1 VRCLLPRGAGPIGA
15 YELDRWHDFF
25 VAAAGATA
33 ALSGLIFVAV
43 SINLRAILDEERKV
57 GSSYLTG
64 RALESLVA
72 LLIVLGI
79 SLVGLDPSIER
90 VAFAAFIIFCAAGSF
105 ISPIRAA
112 RAYRSSHVK
121 PTAYD
126 LRMALSCVLAAGY
139 VAAGI
144 TLIAQAG
151 GGLNW
156 LPFAF
161 VLAVVIAATNAWILL
176 VEVLR

>member
-1 VRCLLPRGAGPIGA
+1 MAGGYA
-15 YELDRWHDFF
+15 TEAWHDFF
-25 VAAAGATA
+25 VAAAGSAA

-43 SINLRAILDEERKV
+43 SINLRDILTQEKKM

-79 SLVGLDPSIER
+79 SLVGLDPSIDR
-90 VAFAAFIIFCAAGSF
+90 GVFAGVLLFSAVGTA
-105 ISPIRAA
+105 ISPA
-112 RAYRSSHVK
+112 RSVSAYQRSHVK
-121 PTAYD
+121 PVAFN
-126 LRMALSCVLAAGY
+126 LRLFLALLLVASYAVGGATLLAR
-139 VAAGI
+139 
-144 TLIAQAG
+144 AG
-151 GGLNW
+151 GGLQW

-161 VLAVVIAATNAWILL
+161 VLAVTIAASNAWILL

>member
-1 VRCLLPRGAGPIGA
+1 MPGDA
-15 YELDRWHDFF
+15 YDPQAWHDLF

-43 SINLRAILDEERKV
+43 SINLRDIFALEKKI
-57 GSSYLTG
+57 GSTYLTG

-79 SLVGLDPSIER
+79 SLVGLDPSIGR
-90 VAFAAFIIFCAAGSF
+90 PAFAAVLFVSAAGSAV
-105 ISPIRAA
+105 SPVRQVA
-112 RAYRSSHVK
+112 AYRSSHVK
-121 PTAYD
+121 PTGYN
-126 LRMALSCVLAAGY
+126 LRLSLSLL
-139 VAAGI
+139 VAAAYAVTAG
-144 TLIAQAG
+144 TLLAQGG
-151 GGLNW
+151 GGLHW

-161 VLAVVIAATNAWILL
+161 VLAVTIAASNAWILL